1 MFLNKI
7 FDIFAFSGSPAAR
20 YLFIVLLS
28 LVTAVIFLVIFKK
41 TSNQKK
47 IKYHKNKIFGY
58 VLQIP
63 LYKDRFGLLI
73 RSILNIFKH
82 NGLYIAHTLVS
93 LVFIIIPL
101 IFLMVQLD
109 NRYGYEP
116 LQAEQQFFVQADLK
130 DGTDR
135 DILEK
140 VFCETSPEV
149 RLETLPLRLE
159 DTNSVLWRA
168 KVVNA
173 EPEHIPTLRF
183 GIEGDGQPIEK
194 ELVTDYGQSPRFAPA
209 KKQASLFNKIF
220 YNAEG
225 YLPKDSPFSSIST
238 QYSRAGYSLVFW
250 DVDVIILF
258 FIFTLIFGFALKGVF
273 KVDI

>member
-1 MFLNKI
+1 MLLNRI

-20 YLFIVLLS
+20 YMFIVLLS
-28 LVTAVIFLVIFKK
+28 LVTAVIFLLIFKK

-73 RSILNIFKH
+73 SSILNIFKH

-93 LVFIIIPL
+93 LIFVIIPL
-101 IFLMVQLD
+101 IFIMVQLD

-116 LQAEQQFFVQADLK
+116 LQAEQQFFIQADLK
-130 DGTDR
+130 EGTDR
-135 DILEK
+135 DTLEK
-140 VFCETSPEV
+140 VFCETSRGVE
-149 RLETLPLRLE
+149 LETLPLRIE
-159 DTNSVLWRA
+159 DENSVLWRA
-168 KVVNA
+168 KVVNID
-173 EPEHIPTLRF
+173 PEQLPTLRF
-183 GIEGDGQPIEK
+183 GVEGDVRPIEK
-194 ELVTDYGQSPRFAPA
+194 QLVTGYGQQPRFAPT
-209 KKQASLFNKIF
+209 KKQASWFNRIF

-225 YLPKDSPFSSIST
+225 YLPADSPFTSVST
-238 QYSRAGYSLVFW
+238 QYARAGYSLVFW

-258 FIFTLIFGFALKGVF
+258 FVFTLIFGFALKGVF